1 MGEPQRWGQPGCEGS
16 RSVTELT
23 TDQVVDRCRTYWRGS
38 GVSIELTNE
47 MAVELRSHL
56 REAVSASKAIETVT
70 GPDIDAFAEE
80 WAAAHRGPKPRGRPS
95 LPRESATTSSV
106 GLWAGLAAIVIL
118 VAAVAVLGP
127 RDETVNEAGWVA
139 MWLIAAGVLAI
150 GEMVTAG
157 FFLLPFAAGAAVA
170 GILALLSVN
179 AATQIVTFVVVSVM
193 ALWLLQRFA
202 KKDLR
207 GELLPVGAARYIG
220 SAAVVIESVSR
231 LQSGRV
237 KMGSEDWR
245 ATTDIDD
252 EIPAGAEVRVVEVRG
267 ARLVV
272 EPVQ

>member
-1 MGEPQRWGQPGCEGS
+1 
-16 RSVTELT
+16 VTELT

-38 GVSIELTNE
+38 GVSIETTNE

-56 REAVSASKAIETVT
+56 REAVSAGKALDTVT
-70 GPDIDAFAEE
+70 GPDINAFAEE
-80 WAAAHRGPKPRGRPS
+80 WAAANRGPKPPNRTQ
-95 LPRESATTSSV
+95 LQPRDANPPTW
-106 GLWAGLAAIVIL
+106 GLWLGLAAIVLL
-118 VAAVAVLGP
+118 VIAVAVFGP
-127 RDETVNEAGWVA
+127 RDESVNEAGWVA

-170 GILALLSVN
+170 GVLALLSVSVPV
-179 AATQIVTFVVVSVM
+179 QIITFVVVSVL

-202 KKDLR
+202 KRDIH

-220 SAAVVIESVSR
+220 SSAVVIEPVSR
-231 LQSGRV
+231 LHSGRV

-245 ATTDIDD
+245 AITDSND
-252 EIPAGAEVRVVEVRG
+252 EIPVGAEVHVVEVRG

-272 EPVQ
+272 DEVT

>member
-1 MGEPQRWGQPGCEGS
+1 
-16 RSVTELT
+16 
-23 TDQVVDRCRTYWRGS
+23 
-38 GVSIELTNE
+38 

-56 REAVSASKAIETVT
+56 REAVSAGKAIDTVT
-70 GPDIDAFAEE
+70 GRDINAFAEE
-80 WAAAHRGPKPRGRPS
+80 WAAAHRGPKPPSVPS
-95 LPRESATTSSV
+95 LPRDSSTTSTV
-106 GLWAGLAAIVIL
+106 GLWAGLGAIVLI
-118 VAAVAVLGP
+118 VIAVAVLGP
-127 RDETVNEAGWVA
+127 RDESVNEAGWVA

-179 AATQIVTFVVVSVM
+179 VAVQIITFVVVSVL

-202 KKDLR
+202 KRDIH

-220 SAAVVIESVSR
+220 SSAVVIEPVSR

-245 ATTDIDD
+245 AITDSND
-252 EIPAGAEVRVVEVRG
+252 EIPVGAEVRVVEVRG

-272 EPVQ
+272 EQVN